1 MFKNSNFSKII
12 SCTSINQVKYLKST
26 NNLLI
31 LSNEK
36 IILFDLNTYKETV
49 LLNEKGTFTTI
60 EKNFYIT
67 GNKFIYFI
75 SYDKNKIYNKFK
87 ASEHSISSLIYYEN
101 KIILSSKKLI
111 KIFEKINNDYVLIT
125 TMKYH
130 KLNISGLI
138 KLNKYFIS
146 FSSNENLI
154 NIYNINMLTITKSYE
169 HEAGLHENSFIIIKN
184 RLIIGGIYYLLL
196 IDINTIKLIKKISF
210 HEFYI
215 INCFCVL
222 NDELFCG
229 DISGLIYKF
238 KIINDNEYEYT
249 EKIKLYKKEGII
261 NIMKNKNYIIVA
273 TSRNKLDFFNII
285 K

>member
-75 SYDKNKIYNKFK
+75 LYDKNKIYNKFK
-87 ASEHSISSLIYYEN
+87 ASEHSISSLLYYEN

>member
-12 SCTSINQVKYLKST
+12 SCTSVNQVKYLKST

-87 ASEHSISSLIYYEN
+87 ASEHSISSLLYYEN

>member
-36 IILFDLNTYKETV
+36 IILFNLNDYKETV

-87 ASEHSISSLIYYEN
+87 ASEHSISSLLYYEN

-138 KLNKYFIS
+138 KLNKYFMS

-196 IDINTIKLIKKISF
+196 IDINTIELIKKISF

>member
-36 IILFDLNTYKETV
+36 IILFDLGTYKETV

-75 SYDKNKIYNKFK
+75 SNDKNKIYNKFK
-87 ASEHSISSLIYYEN
+87 ASEHSISSLLYYEN

-154 NIYNINMLTITKSYE
+154 NIYNINLLTINKSYE

>member
-36 IILFDLNTYKETV
+36 IILFNLNDYKETV

-60 EKNFYIT
+60 EKNFYLT

-75 SYDKNKIYNKFK
+75 SNDKNKIYNKFK
-87 ASEHSISSLIYYEN
+87 ASEHSISSLLYYEN

-154 NIYNINMLTITKSYE
+154 NIYNINLLTINKSIE

>member
-49 LLNEKGTFTTI
+49 LLNEKGTFATI

-75 SYDKNKIYNKFK
+75 SNDKNKIYNKFK
-87 ASEHSISSLIYYEN
+87 ASEHSISSLLYYEN

-154 NIYNINMLTITKSYE
+154 NIYNINLLTINKSYE

>member
-75 SYDKNKIYNKFK
+75 SNDKNKIYNKFK
-87 ASEHSISSLIYYEN
+87 ASEHSISSLLYYEN

>member
-1 MFKNSNFSKII
+1 MFKISNFSKII

-36 IILFDLNTYKETV
+36 IILFDLGTYKETV

-87 ASEHSISSLIYYEN
+87 ASEHSISSLLYYEN

-238 KIINDNEYEYT
+238 KIINDNEYEYV
-249 EKIKLYKKEGII
+249 EKIKIRR
-261 NIMKNKNYIIVA
+261 NY
-273 TSRNKLDFFNII
+273 
-285 K
+285 

>member
-31 LSNEK
+31 LSNEN
-36 IILFDLNTYKETV
+36 IILYNLDTLNETV
-49 LLNEKGTFTTI
+49 LLNEKGTFITI
-60 EKNFYIT
+60 ENKFYIT

-75 SYDKNKIYNKFK
+75 SYDKNKIINKFK
-87 ASEHSISSLIYYEN
+87 ASEHSISSLLYYNN

-125 TMKYH
+125 IMKYH
-130 KLNISGLI
+130 KLHISGLI

-154 NIYNINMLTITKSYE
+154 NIYNINLLTINKHYE
-169 HEAGLHENSFIIIKN
+169 HEAGLHENSYIIIKN

-196 IDINTIKLIKKISF
+196 IDVNTIELIKKISF

-222 NDELFCG
+222 NNELFCG
-229 DISGLIYKF
+229 DICGLIYKF
-238 KIINDNEYEYT
+238 KIVNDNEYEYV
-249 EKIKLYKKEGII
+249 EKKKICKKEGII
-261 NIMKNKNYIIVA
+261 NIIKSKKYIILA
-273 TSRNKLDFFNII
+273 TSGNKLDFYNII

>member
-1 MFKNSNFSKII
+1 
-12 SCTSINQVKYLKST
+12 
-26 NNLLI
+26 
-31 LSNEK
+31 
-36 IILFDLNTYKETV
+36 
-49 LLNEKGTFTTI
+49 
-60 EKNFYIT
+60 
-67 GNKFIYFI
+67 
-75 SYDKNKIYNKFK
+75 
-87 ASEHSISSLIYYEN
+87 
-101 KIILSSKKLI
+101 
-111 KIFEKINNDYVLIT
+111 
-125 TMKYH
+125 MKYH

-229 DISGLIYKF
+229 DICGLIYKF

-249 EKIKLYKKEGII
+249 EKIKIYKKEGII
-261 NIMKNKNYIIVA
+261 NIIKNKNYIIVA
-273 TSRNKLDFFNII
+273 TSRNKLDFFNI

>member
-36 IILFDLNTYKETV
+36 IILFNLNDYKETV

-87 ASEHSISSLIYYEN
+87 ASEHSISSLLYYEN

-196 IDINTIKLIKKISF
+196 IDVNTIELIKKISF

-273 TSRNKLDFFNII
+273 TSRNKLDFFNI

>member
-36 IILFDLNTYKETV
+36 IILFNLNDYKETV

-60 EKNFYIT
+60 EKNFYLT

-75 SYDKNKIYNKFK
+75 SNDKNKIYNKFK
-87 ASEHSISSLIYYEN
+87 ASEHSISSLLYYEN

>member
-12 SCTSINQVKYLKST
+12 SCTLINQVKYLKST

-87 ASEHSISSLIYYEN
+87 ASEHSISSLLYYEN

>member
-75 SYDKNKIYNKFK
+75 SNDKNKIYNKFK

-169 HEAGLHENSFIIIKN
+169 HEAGLHENSYIIIKN

-196 IDINTIKLIKKISF
+196 IDVNTIELIKKISF

>member
-36 IILFDLNTYKETV
+36 IILFNLNDYKETV

-87 ASEHSISSLIYYEN
+87 ASEHSISSLLYYEN

-238 KIINDNEYEYT
+238 KIINDNEYEYV
-249 EKIKLYKKEGII
+249 EKIKIRR
-261 NIMKNKNYIIVA
+261 NY
-273 TSRNKLDFFNII
+273 
-285 K
+285 